1 MGKHFTVEDGNL
13 YVFTTMGDQMLNL
26 NAFPT
31 ELNLFEAESSWR
43 ISPWVAV
50 VEDVLQ
56 RQLEKAQIILRLH
69 GYERVNVQKDALES
83 YFLEGD
89 ERRLLQV
96 ITVAK
101 PELVEVASIEGGEKD

>member
-1 MGKHFTVEDGNL
+1 MGRHFSVEDGNL
-13 YVFTTMGDQMLNL
+13 YIFTTMGDPMLNL
-26 NAFPT
+26 NAFPG

-56 RQLEKAQIILRLH
+56 RQLEKAQIILQLH
-69 GYERVNVQKDALES
+69 GYERVNVQKEAIEA

-89 ERRLLQV
+89 EWRL
-96 ITVAK
+96 IRTIKVA
-101 PELVEVASIEGGEKD
+101 EAGFVEVASIEGGEKD

>member
-1 MGKHFTVEDGNL
+1 MGSYFSVEDGNL
-13 YVFTTMGDQMLNL
+13 YIFTTMGDAMLNL
-26 NAFPT
+26 NAFPV

-69 GYERVNVQKDALES
+69 GYERVEVPERTLEA

-89 ERRLLQV
+89 ERQLLQV
-96 ITVAK
+96 ITVDE
-101 PELVEVASIEGGEKD
+101 PELVEVATIEGGEED

>member
-13 YVFTTMGDQMLNL
+13 YIFTTMGDQMLNL
-26 NAFPT
+26 NEFPT

-69 GYERVNVQKDALES
+69 GYERVDMRREVLES
-83 YFLEGD
+83 YFIEGD
-89 ERRLLQV
+89 EKRLLQV
-96 ITVAK
+96 ITLAE
-101 PELVEVASIEGGEKD
+101 PELVDVATIEGGEED

>member
-1 MGKHFTVEDGNL
+1 MGKHFSVEDGNL
-13 YVFTTMGDQMLNL
+13 YIFTTRGDQMLNL

-50 VEDVLQ
+50 VEDVLH

-69 GYERVNVQKDALES
+69 GYERVEARREALEA
-83 YFLEGD
+83 YFIEGD
-89 ERRLLQV
+89 EEWLLQV
-96 ITVAK
+96 ITVAES
-101 PELVEVASIEGGEKD
+101 ELVEVASIEGGEEN

>member
-1 MGKHFTVEDGNL
+1 
-13 YVFTTMGDQMLNL
+13 MLNL
-26 NAFPT
+26 NAFPV

-69 GYERVNVQKDALES
+69 GYDRVDVQKGALEA
-83 YFLEGD
+83 YFLDGD
-89 ERRLLQV
+89 ERRLMRT
-96 ITVAK
+96 IKVADA
-101 PELVEVASIEGGEKD
+101 ELVEVA

>member
-1 MGKHFTVEDGNL
+1 
-13 YVFTTMGDQMLNL
+13 MLNL

-31 ELNLFEAESSWR
+31 DLNLFEAESSWR

-69 GYERVNVQKDALES
+69 GYERVKVRKELVDS

-89 ERRLLQV
+89 ERRLLQG
-96 ITVAK
+96 ITVAEPK
-101 PELVEVASIEGGEKD
+101 LVEIASIEAGEKD

>member
-1 MGKHFTVEDGNL
+1 MGRHFSVEDGNL
-13 YVFTTMGDQMLNL
+13 YIFTTMGDAMLNL
-26 NAFPT
+26 NAFPV

-69 GYERVNVQKDALES
+69 GYERVQVRKELVES

-96 ITVAK
+96 ITVAE
-101 PELVEVASIEGGEKD
+101 PELVEVTTIEGSEKD

>member
-1 MGKHFTVEDGNL
+1 LGSYFSVEDGNL
-13 YVFTTMGDQMLNL
+13 YIFTTMGDPMLNL
-26 NAFPT
+26 NAFPV

-56 RQLEKAQIILRLH
+56 RQLEKAQIILRLQ
-69 GYERVNVQKDALES
+69 GYERVEVPERTLEA

-89 ERRLLQV
+89 ERQLLQV
-96 ITVAK
+96 ITVAE
-101 PELVEVASIEGGEKD
+101 PELVEVATIERGEKD